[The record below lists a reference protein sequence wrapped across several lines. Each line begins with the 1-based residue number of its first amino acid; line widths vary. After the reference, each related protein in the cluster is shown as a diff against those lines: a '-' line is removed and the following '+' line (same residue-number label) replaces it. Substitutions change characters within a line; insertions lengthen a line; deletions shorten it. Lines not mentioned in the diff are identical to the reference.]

1 MNHKELIE
9 EAKELAKGKTTGELA
24 EMAFVY
30 SYVANHELRMVWG
43 RLGSMEKIV
52 LGVGIA
58 VITAIIVQI
67 IRGA

>member
-9 EAKELAKGKTTGELA
+9 EARQLAKGKTTGELA

-43 RLGSMEKIV
+43 RLGTMEKVI

-58 VITAIIVQI
+58 VITAVVVQI
-67 IRGA
+67 IRG

>member
-30 SYVANHELRMVWG
+30 SYVANQELRMVWG
-43 RLGSMEKIV
+43 RLGSMEKVI

-58 VITAIIVQI
+58 VITAVVVQI
-67 IRGA
+67 LRV